1 MMASLELKK
10 SKRTGLIPVFLI
22 GGLFSAA
29 IPLLNMAFRSEV
41 YVNLPDSPLQILLQ
55 ANWQMMAMMNLL
67 LIAAGACLLYFT
79 EYADNA
85 IQKMKSLPVKESTL
99 YFGKVI
105 LLTSLYAVLLVLE
118 AVALIVS
125 TSQWFGL
132 NDGFWIELGKNF
144 GFFFLLGLPSILL
157 ALMIAS
163 LFQNIWVSLGLNVVA
178 VFLATMLSS
187 QSFVLS
193 LFPFAL
199 PLQTL
204 GGVEVNQLSLYI
216 GVALIEVA
224 VIAVAEWI
232 FLRIRRSFE

>member
-1 MMASLELKK
+1 MSLVIESKK
-10 SKRTGLIPVFLI
+10 LKRTGYLPAFLAGGFLAAAFPVAYMMVKAEEMTSLSGNPI
-22 GGLFSAA
+22 
-29 IPLLNMAFRSEV
+29 
-41 YVNLPDSPLQILLQ
+41 DILMS

-132 NDGFWIELGKNF
+132 NDGFWVELGKNF

-204 GGVEVNQLSLYI
+204 GGVEVNQVILYI